1 LRCEALAGL
10 ATCPGA
16 FSFVEGLL
24 TVAAAV
30 VGLELLLCFLAPLPR
45 IPVELDSV
53 EPPTVRTELST
64 EQQSHVTRGS
74 EQHHVNT
81 WTGLAT

>member
-45 IPVELDSV
+45 IPV
-53 EPPTVRTELST
+53 
-64 EQQSHVTRGS
+64 VTRGS